1 MNPDRAAQLLAD
13 LRQQSEGDGV
23 KASGPESQTWIFSV
37 RSVLSRA
44 LGSDSHLVA
53 ALDQVRFYPNPS
65 PMSAY
70 TDEAELERKRVEVY
84 QRGVERLQ
92 AITDAALFELQS
104 GGGDATKPSGSN
116 IDQQLWE
123 HVRKLVESADWQN
136 LPAAVAIFVESKVRA
151 WGEFGRDTYG
161 KVLYQKAFADDGE
174 LRLGG
179 ARGEWEGWR
188 ALATGLAT
196 AVGNSDRHHVQQR
209 DDMERYAMGVLGLGS
224 LVLTQVRYQHAEIVL
239 ERDETS
245 TPS

>member
-1 MNPDRAAQLLAD
+1 MNPERATELLTD
-13 LRQQSEGDGV
+13 LRQQSSLPWVLEFG
-23 KASGPESQTWIFSV
+23 AESQTWIYSV

-53 ALDQVRFYPNPS
+53 AFDQVRFYTGPAPV
-65 PMSAY
+65 SAY
-70 TDEAELERKRVEVY
+70 TDRAELEQKRAEAY
-84 QRGVERLQ
+84 QRGVNNVR
-92 AITDAALFELQS
+92 AIIDAALFELQS

-116 IDQQLWE
+116 IDAQLWE
-123 HVRKLVESADWQN
+123 HVRKLVESADWPN
-136 LPAAVAIFVESKVRA
+136 LPAAVAIFVETKIRA

-179 ARGEWEGWR
+179 ARSEWEGWR

-224 LVLTQVRYQHAEIVL
+224 LILTQLRYQHADIVL
-239 ERDETS
+239 ERDEPS

>member
-1 MNPDRAAQLLAD
+1 MNPERAAQLLTQ
-13 LRQQSEGDGV
+13 LSQ
-23 KASGPESQTWIFSV
+23 KAEDDAIRSATPESETWRHNV
-37 RSVLSRA
+37 RSILARA

-53 ALDQVRFYPNPS
+53 TFDQVRFFPGPS
-65 PMSAY
+65 AMSAY
-70 TDEAELERKRVEVY
+70 VEEAVLERRRIEVY
-84 QRGVERLQ
+84 ERAVDRVR
-92 AITDAALFELQS
+92 AIIDAALFEIGT

-116 IDQQLWE
+116 IDGQLWAY
-123 HVRKLVESADWQN
+123 VRKLVESADWQN
-136 LPAAVAIFVESKVRA
+136 LPAAVAIFVESKIRA

-196 AVGNSDRHHVQQR
+196 AVGNNDRHHVQQR
-209 DDMERYAMGVLGLGS
+209 EDMERYAMGVLGVGS
-224 LVLTQVRYQHAEIVL
+224 LILTQVRYQHAEIVL
-239 ERDETS
+239 ERNGTS